1 MERSSFVGERNRED
15 AIFATG
21 CFSFPGGVLVPFVL
35 GDSADLGV
43 TLPDPTLLCP
53 EMKTILNFLYARE
66 NMQGTFT
73 ASQSST
79 YTTSDREHKSR
90 KNLNMVDKPV
100 HKNRIEGPQ
109 QGLSSY

>member
-35 GDSADLGV
+35 GDSANLGV

-79 YTTSDREHKSR
+79 YTMTENTKVG
-90 KNLNMVDKPV
+90 KN
-100 HKNRIEGPQ
+100 
-109 QGLSSY
+109 